1 MTCMQAKTLFS
12 PYLDGAITG
21 AQMHSL
27 TAHLGGCKRCS
38 REYEM
43 LRQTQQLLGGIG
55 RKRAPEDLALRLRV
69 AISQEVARSA
79 QPLLAGLWVRFE
91 NAVRVFTVP
100 AMAGLF
106 SAVAVFGVL
115 LGSMAIPLQANN
127 SDVPGDVTFTTA
139 PELMQSQFDVG
150 LESMKYDS
158 LVIEAYVN
166 ARGRVD
172 GYRILSGPRNPN
184 DLSPQVKN
192 MLIFTT
198 FRPATS
204 MGAPTSGRAILSFSK
219 IDVKG

>member
-12 PYLDGAITG
+12 PYLDGVISG

-27 TAHLGGCKRCS
+27 TAHLKDCDRCS
-38 REYEM
+38 QEYEL
-43 LRQTQQLLGGIG
+43 LRQTQQLLAGMG

-79 QPLLAGLWVRFE
+79 QPFLSGLWVRFE
-91 NAVRVFTVP
+91 NAARIFTVP

-127 SDVPGDVTFTTA
+127 STVPGDVTFTTA
-139 PELMQSQFDVG
+139 PELMQSQFDVS
-150 LESMKYDS
+150 LDSMKYDS

-166 ARGRVD
+166 AQGRVD
-172 GYRILSGPRNPN
+172 DYRILSGPRDPN
-184 DLSPQVKN
+184 ALSPQVKN

-219 IDVKG
+219 INVKG